1 MNTNQ
6 NINTETIEKLKRQL
20 KNKIE
25 QIDDAT
31 LLSRCLA
38 VIDTAQVLSEESKE
52 DDFDENESD
61 ELTADKIPFTQRHPK
76 LLRRLA
82 VCFVTLLL
90 LGTGVYTLSDYF
102 QKDTKKKHTI
112 VTVAKKNETIE
123 VNGYKFNMVQIEGG
137 TFTMGAT
144 QEMVEYDYDNDET
157 PTQQVT
163 LSPYSIGETEV
174 TQGLW
179 YAVMGERPLNPDGD
193 DHPMKEV
200 SHDECLDFIAKL
212 NKLTGR
218 HFHLPTEAQWEFA
231 ARGGNQTHHYLFA
244 GSNDIDEVAW
254 YSANCWDMGKEDPN
268 FGNHAVAM
276 KKPNEL
282 GLYDMSGNVW
292 EWCHGSY
299 ERFDKEPKT
308 DPTLNE
314 PSHGSFR
321 CNRGGSWD
329 YIATSA
335 RVSNRRNRTRDFR
348 NFNLGLRLAE

>member
-1 MNTNQ
+1 MNNNP
-6 NINTETIEKLKRQL
+6 NINAETIEKLRRQL
-20 KNKIE
+20 KNR
-25 QIDDAT
+25 IDQVDSAE
-31 LLSRCLA
+31 LLSRCMA
-38 VIDTAQVLSEESKE
+38 VIDTAQVLSEEDQD
-52 DDFDENESD
+52 DDFEDESD
-61 ELTADKIPFTQRHPK
+61 ELTKEKVPFRQRHPK
-76 LLRRLA
+76 LLRRLSA
-82 VCFVTLLL
+82 TLLAILL
-90 LGTGVYTLSDYF
+90 LGACGYGLANLLR
-102 QKDTKKKHTI
+102 QEEKEHTI
-112 VTVAKKNETIE
+112 VTVAKDYETIE
-123 VNGYKFNMVQIEGG
+123 VNGYKFNMVRIEGG
-137 TFTMGAT
+137 TFWMGAT
-144 QEMVEYDYDNDET
+144 KEMVEYDYDNDEA
-157 PTQQVT
+157 PAQQVT
-163 LSPYSIGETEV
+163 VSSYSIGETEV

-179 YAVMGERPLNPDGD
+179 FAVMGARPLSPDGD

-212 NKLTGR
+212 NRLTGR

-231 ARGGNQTHHYLFA
+231 ARGGNYTHHYLFA
-244 GSNDIDEVAW
+244 GSNDIEEVAW
-254 YSANCWDMGKEDPN
+254 YSGDCWDLGKEDPN

-299 ERFDKEPKT
+299 ERFDGKPKT

-314 PSHGSFR
+314 PNHGSFR